1 MPQPVQL
8 SVVVVWAWCRGGR
21 ERGGGARGGDEA
33 AHGAVLPGKPLLQ
46 HFATRKPSFRV
57 TEAPLGRRS
66 QHAAQQETALSEQ
79 HGSAKSQL
87 QERLARRK
95 AAMELKMAKAQQL
108 AGAAG

>member
-1 MPQPVQL
+1 MQQYSQVSPYPMGALFAPVG
-8 SVVVVWAWCRGGR
+8 SRR
-21 ERGGGARGGDEA
+21 
-33 AHGAVLPGKPLLQ
+33 
-46 HFATRKPSFRV
+46 
-57 TEAPLGRRS
+57 TEALFGSP

>member
-1 MPQPVQL
+1 MEQYSQVSPYPEV
-8 SVVVVWAWCRGGR
+8 C
-21 ERGGGARGGDEA
+21 
-33 AHGAVLPGKPLLQ
+33 
-46 HFATRKPSFRV
+46 ATRKPSSFRR

>member
-1 MPQPVQL
+1 MCGRGAGEGASAAAGHEEETKQL
-8 SVVVVWAWCRGGR
+8 MEQYSQVS
-21 ERGGGARGGDEA
+21 
-33 AHGAVLPGKPLLQ
+33 PYPQ
-46 HFATRKPSFRV
+46 HFATRKPSFRR

>member
-1 MPQPVQL
+1 MEQYSQVSPYP
-8 SVVVVWAWCRGGR
+8 
-21 ERGGGARGGDEA
+21 
-33 AHGAVLPGKPLLQ
+33 Q

-57 TEAPLGRRS
+57 TEALFGPP